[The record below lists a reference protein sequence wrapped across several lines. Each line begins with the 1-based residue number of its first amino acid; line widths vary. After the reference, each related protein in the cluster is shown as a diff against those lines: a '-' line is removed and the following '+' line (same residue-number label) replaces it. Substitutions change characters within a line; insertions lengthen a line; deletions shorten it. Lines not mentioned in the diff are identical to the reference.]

1 MGFPDA
7 GSSGHSG
14 ARSSACPPR
23 ESPSRGR
30 RDRNPKSEWRSEQQP
45 PPPLRG
51 SGGETEAGARSLRL
65 VAGVPGRAGD
75 GAARAAAPGEGV
87 VSGGGV
93 GAGAGLP
100 HLGDVA
106 GWLLPGTREP
116 TPRPQAEP
124 VSPRRARPSRDVT
137 RRPRLRPRALGDAVS
152 QQLGRALCRARLG
165 APPGVPGRG
174 RRAAPGRGGG
184 RRGCA
189 RGRNPDQGRK
199 TSRETG
205 TAWLGNAGRNG
216 NQFKVPPL
224 THRARPVLRLKC
236 CEYPRPGLNARWP
249 GRSGPSGRPP
259 AFIRAAFPRGG
270 VWAGRGAG
278 GRAGGDADWPPPLP
292 AGPGPGAP
300 WRLGHPVPRLGA
312 VHGGTPLECPDTG
325 VSACLATGSDAPR
338 IVTGTGFRG
347 VQCDSLPRPLPAA
360 PGLVLPPGGARVGG
374 TGRGA

>member
-1 MGFPDA
+1 MA
-7 GSSGHSG
+7 GKRRPEWQPVQGH
-14 ARSSACPPR
+14 
-23 ESPSRGR
+23 SRGR
-30 RDRNPKSEWRSEQQP
+30 
-45 PPPLRG
+45 G
-51 SGGETEAGARSLRL
+51 SAW
-65 VAGVPGRAGD
+65 
-75 GAARAAAPGEGV
+75 
-87 VSGGGV
+87 
-93 GAGAGLP
+93 GAGRGLRSGQGGAGC
-100 HLGDVA
+100 
-106 GWLLPGTREP
+106 
-116 TPRPQAEP
+116 AEP
-124 VSPRRARPSRDVT
+124 LPPRTPGGFPGPEAPRTPPVPRTKKSAGILSRLEWG
-137 RRPRLRPRALGDAVS
+137 PLLGP
-152 QQLGRALCRARLG
+152 Q
-165 APPGVPGRG
+165 
-174 RRAAPGRGGG
+174 
-184 RRGCA
+184 
-189 RGRNPDQGRK
+189 
-199 TSRETG
+199 
-205 TAWLGNAGRNG
+205 
-216 NQFKVPPL
+216 VPPL

-325 VSACLATGSDAPR
+325 VSTCLATGSDAPR